1 MVIFAA
7 TLLIGLKTQFDIL
20 TDGRHCICDKES
32 HVLET
37 THFVPVYNMC
47 TLLFTSVCLPHSGM
61 PNLFLLEGQI

>member
-47 TLLFTSVCLPHSGM
+47 TLLFFFWS
-61 PNLFLLEGQI
+61 NLFLLEGQI